1 MTDKIEAIELE
12 LLLEA
17 IFRKYN
23 YDFRQYSKASLRRR
37 LQSALLDFQVN
48 TISALQDRLL
58 HDETSF
64 PRLLQYL
71 TISVTELFRDPP
83 YFKAIRESIVPH
95 LKTYPSLKIWVAGCS
110 TGEEVYSL
118 AILFEEEGILD
129 RTLIYATDIN
139 PESLKKAETGIYDI
153 KDIARSTENYQR
165 SGGKKNF
172 SDYYT
177 VGYGAAA
184 ILPYLRQKVLFTD
197 HSLATDSVFSA
208 VHFISCRNVMIYFEK
223 PLQDRAVGL
232 FYDSLEH
239 RGFLGIGEKES
250 LRFSGN
256 SKDFEVVSASRLY
269 RKKAEDRRIAD
280 AKPRTTS

>member
-177 VGYGAAA
+177 VDYGAAA